1 MTLWILI
8 AVMTAVAALSI
19 LVPLSRKRSDDGQV
33 AAADEAVY
41 RQQLDEVEKDLERGL
56 IDGEAAS
63 AARTEIARRLLA
75 AHDRTEAGSSGSG
88 GRGLLRLGQVTAII
102 LLPLVA
108 VGIYYALGTPELA
121 DQPLAA
127 RLNAPAQ
134 DQSVEVLVARV
145 ERHLAQNPEDGEGWK
160 VIAPVYMRLGKPQ
173 AAATAYSNAIRLLGP
188 SPILLTELG
197 EAITVYNGNVINAD
211 ARSAFEQAVKM
222 DPNAV
227 KPRFFLA
234 HALGQEG
241 RREEAIAAWQAL
253 LKGADPRA
261 PWVPTARDELA
272 KLGGKVPTMAETL
285 RGPSQ
290 DQMAA
295 ASQMSDQDRNEMI
308 AGMVTNLAE
317 RLDTDGGKPEEWVR
331 LIRAYSVL
339 GETDKAQTAYDKAV
353 AAYKEQ
359 PDALRQISAI
369 ATQLGLEIN

>member
-19 LVPLSRKRSDDGQV
+19 LVPLSRKRSADAPV

-56 IDGEAAS
+56 IDDEAAA

-75 AHDRTEAGSSGSG
+75 AHDRGEAGAQDGGS
-88 GRGLLRLGQVTAII
+88 RGLLRLGQATAVIG
-102 LLPLVA
+102 LPLVA
-108 VGIYYALGTPELA
+108 LGLYVALGSPDLP
-121 DQPLAA
+121 DQPLTA
-127 RLNAPAQ
+127 RLSAPAQ

-173 AAATAYSNAIRLLGP
+173 AAAAAFSNAIRLLGP

-197 EAITVYNGNVINAD
+197 EAITVANSNVINAD
-211 ARSAFEQAVKM
+211 ARKAFEQAVKM

-272 KLGGKVPTMAETL
+272 KLGGQVPTMAETL

-290 DQMAA
+290 EQMAA

-308 AGMVTNLAE
+308 AGMVANLAE
-317 RLDTDGGKPEEWVR
+317 RLDSGGGRPEEWVR

-339 GETDKAQTAYDKAV
+339 GDAGKAQTAYDKAV
-353 AAYKEQ
+353 AAYKEE
-359 PDALRQISAI
+359 PEALRQISAI
-369 ATQLGLEIN
+369 ATQLGLKTN